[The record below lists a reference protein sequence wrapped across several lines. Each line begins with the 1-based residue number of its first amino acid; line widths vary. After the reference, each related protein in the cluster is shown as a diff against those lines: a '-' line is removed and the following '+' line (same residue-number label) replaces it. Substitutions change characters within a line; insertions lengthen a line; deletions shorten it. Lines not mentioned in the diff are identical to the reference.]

1 MLGIYFSG
9 TGDSKYAAE
18 LFCNECD
25 KTAEVFS
32 IEDEAVVDAVK
43 EDDVLVFAYLVQYS
57 TVHKILCEF
66 INGDVELWKDKKIF
80 AVATG
85 LEFWHDSILE
95 MLDVTAWY

>member
-43 EDDVLVFAYLVQYS
+43 ENDVLVFAYLVQYS
-57 TVHKILCEF
+57 TVHKILCNF
-66 INGDVELWKDKKIF
+66 ISNHKELRKIRRFSCCYNGFV
-80 AVATG
+80 
-85 LEFWHDSILE
+85 
-95 MLDVTAWY
+95 